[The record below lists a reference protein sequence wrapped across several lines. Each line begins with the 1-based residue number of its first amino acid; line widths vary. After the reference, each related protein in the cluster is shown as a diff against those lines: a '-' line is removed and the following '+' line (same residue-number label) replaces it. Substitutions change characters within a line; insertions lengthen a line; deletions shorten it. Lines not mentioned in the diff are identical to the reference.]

1 MLRSSLLIAILLT
14 ATMMGTACGVIGRG
28 TGSGS
33 NSGGVQPPQEQR
45 ELRRYMVSGGVARE
59 TGARAMAD
67 SLMRDTTAFLATA
80 SSMLHQSD
88 SLRQAAQRHI
98 AEADSILR
106 INPNFAARS
115 DSLRV
120 QSGVLNR
127 RADSLYDERRRLMA
141 LMPDVA
147 AAQEAQ
153 ADTLARPPSRR
164 EVRRTERE
172 ELRGVPRYSPLFRD
186 TLPISR
192 MAALSFVAP
201 GLGQV
206 HNKQYLKLPV
216 LYGVAGTAMWFGLQD
231 NKCYRL
237 ARTVYDDLIY
247 HGYTRENSDLDRVQT
262 VMIKY
267 NQRQQFWFGLALA
280 THIYFVCDGV
290 LNYPGLPQKVK
301 IATTLSTI
309 MPGAGQI
316 YNGSYWKAPIVMGGF
331 ASMIMVVD
339 WNNRGY
345 QRFRLAYNLMTS
357 GQIDAVEPA
366 LRRRQPSEL
375 QNIRNLYRR
384 NRDLGIILTGAIYL
398 INIVDAHVDAHLKDW
413 DIGDN
418 MFAALDFSVRPRVQE
433 MTTTRGYA
441 RAMGVCM
448 SVRF

>member
-1 MLRSSLLIAILLT
+1 MFRNSLLIAILLT
-14 ATMMGTACGVIGRG
+14 ATMMGTACGVLRRG
-28 TGSGS
+28 AGGD
-33 NSGGVQPPQEQR
+33 NSAAAPQEQR
-45 ELRRYMVSGGVARE
+45 ELRRYMVSGGLARE

-80 SSMLHQSD
+80 GSMLRQSD
-88 SLRQAAQRHI
+88 SLRSAAQMQI
-98 AEADSILR
+98 AEADSIIR

-120 QSGVLNR
+120 QSGVMIR
-127 RADSLYDERRRLMA
+127 RADSLGDERQRLLA
-141 LMPDVA
+141 LMPDVI
-147 AAQEAQ
+147 AAQQAQ
-153 ADTLARPPSRR
+153 ADTLAEQPTRR
-164 EVRRTERE
+164 EIRREERE
-172 ELRGVPRYSPLFRD
+172 EARGMPRYSPLLRD

-216 LYGVAGTAMWFGLQD
+216 LYGVAGTATWLGLQN
-231 NKCYRL
+231 NKCYRQV
-237 ARTVYDDLIY
+237 RGVYDELIY
-247 HGYTRENSDLDRVQT
+247 YGYTRENSDLDRVQT

-267 NQRQQFWFGLALA
+267 NQRRQLWFGIALA
-280 THIYFVCDGV
+280 THLYFVCDGV

-301 IATTLSTI
+301 TATTLSTI

-316 YNGSYWKAPIVMGGF
+316 YNGSYWKAPIIMGGF

-375 QNIRNLYRR
+375 QNIRKLYRR

-398 INIVDAHVDAHLKDW
+398 INIIDAHVDAHLKDW
-413 DIGDN
+413 DVSGDN
-418 MFAALDFSVRPRVQE
+418 IFADLDFSIHPRVQE
-433 MTTTRGYA
+433 MITTRGYT

-448 SVRF
+448 SVKF